1 MRTHFPFEDYEFQPR
16 ARCYVAAAILGAGA
30 LSAGAGIYGATT
42 AADAQTSNSQAALAQ
57 QKAMFEQAKGYLLP
71 YIQAGQGGIAGLQN
85 FVDPNSSSSPL
96 NALLKLLMP
105 GSNQSETL
113 AQTPGYQ
120 FAEDRGLRSV
130 NNALA
135 ARGLAG
141 SGGAV
146 AKGASEFTTGLAQNT
161 WSSVV
166 DRLLATLGGGTNA
179 LSSLVNT
186 GANSA
191 GNLAGG
197 AISSGKDQ
205 ASTQIGIGN
214 AQAAGAN
221 AIGGA
226 VGGLGNSLS
235 TAALIKQL
243 TGSGAAPATGIYSG
257 DSLTAA
263 PQTGTGWGNNEF

>member
-1 MRTHFPFEDYEFQPR
+1 M
-16 ARCYVAAAILGAGA
+16 VAAAIIGAGA
-30 LSAGAGIYGATT
+30 LSAGASIYGSSNATNASV
-42 AADAQTSNSQAALAQ
+42 AASQAALKQ
-57 QKAMFEQAKGYLLP
+57 QKEMFGKAEGYLSP
-71 YIQAGQGGIAGLQN
+71 FIQAGQGGITNLQN
-85 FVDPNSSSSPL
+85 FINPNSESSPL

-105 GSNQSETL
+105 GGNQSETL
-113 AQTPGYQ
+113 AKTPGYQ

-146 AKGASEFTTGLAQNT
+146 AKGASEFTTGLAQQT

-166 DRLLATLGGGTNA
+166 DKLLQTLGGGTNA

-197 AISSGKDQ
+197 AISSGNAQ
-205 ASTQIGIGN
+205 AGTQIGIGN
-214 AQAAGAN
+214 AQVAGYN
-221 AIGGA
+221 AIGSA
-226 VGGLGNSLS
+226 VGGVGNSLT

-243 TGSGAAPATGIYSG
+243 TSGGAKPSSGIYG
-257 DSLTAA
+257 PDYDPGYNAT
-263 PQTGTGWGNNEF
+263 

>member
-1 MRTHFPFEDYEFQPR
+1 MLERQFPIDRDDFIPKG
-16 ARCYVAAAILGAGA
+16 RCFVAAAILGAGA
-30 LSAGAGIYGATT
+30 LGAGAGIYGATT
-42 AADAQTSNSQAALAQ
+42 AAGAQTAASQAALAQ
-57 QKAMFEQAKGYLLP
+57 QKAMFGKAENYLSP
-71 YIQAGQGGIAGLQN
+71 FIQAGQGGIENLTN
-85 FVDPNSSSSPL
+85 FINPNSSGSPL

-166 DRLLATLGGGTNA
+166 DKLLQTLGGGTNA

-197 AISSGKDQ
+197 AISSGNAQ
-205 ASTQIGIGN
+205 AGTQIGIGN

-221 AIGGA
+221 AIGSSI
-226 VGGLGNSLS
+226 GGFGNSLS
-235 TAALIKQL
+235 TAALIQQL
-243 TGSGAAPATGIYSG
+243 TGGAGKPATGIYSNDAITPPSMG
-257 DSLTAA
+257 GIV
-263 PQTGTGWGNNEF
+263 Q